1 MMLTSVQEGRSF
13 NRLSPVNRKPAE
25 GQQADP
31 KDGFAPSGDT
41 LINAAKPT
49 RQANQTLRKAVIATS
64 LGVSAFTG
72 LAPSA
77 HAAVSALVQM
87 QPKPSNGLNVIV
99 LPPASPRLDIFNAG
113 KHGIDRD
120 VDPKDYSQVGLNL
133 GNGLFQDV
141 NGNLSVVPFLAYDW
155 HVEASDFQ
163 RVDVGAK
170 GQSIQRFGGTVQY
183 TESSTK
189 RDIYSESGAK
199 TTLTGA
205 HGKTVF
211 ERMNDGSISVTTEH
225 DQYTIRQDG
234 MFTRIQREGH
244 PDINVMRSNGAIRVI
259 ENNRAFAG
267 SDLKDGTITTK
278 SSAGETTITASE
290 SGTIIS
296 IDGKNGIKD
305 ATIIHDGGTFLGG
318 ADRDRMSVDDQRL
331 LDEAKARYD
340 DVMGQL
346 EKVEPGFEKNHP
358 VIAEVLQ
365 YAAANPKLL
374 TQNAKDDTGFLQAGT
389 LLASTGGAVET
400 VTALGQQA
408 AALNLANS
416 ARALGAA
423 ALAAKA
429 AAQAQA
435 QAGNLAAAASL
446 AKDAQGL
453 AAKANAAKDQAIHTG
468 GNALKNA
475 NIARVLAGVGG
486 ALEIVNGV
494 MDYKGGKSDRAL
506 VLGAR
511 AVTENSM
518 ERWSAALQGDDRV
531 AVQDDYDKV
540 MKVMD
545 QLDKQAD
552 KKILVGKLKIGLGG
566 LMVVS
571 ALLGPEAP
579 PILGAIGVAGT
590 IGTEV
595 YEHWGPIKS
604 FLTGKSNHV
613 PTFLDI
619 LPKQD
624 EVVIHLDGKP
634 VKK

>member
-1 MMLTSVQEGRSF
+1 
-13 NRLSPVNRKPAE
+13 
-25 GQQADP
+25 
-31 KDGFAPSGDT
+31 
-41 LINAAKPT
+41 
-49 RQANQTLRKAVIATS
+49 
-64 LGVSAFTG
+64 
-72 LAPSA
+72 
-77 HAAVSALVQM
+77 
-87 QPKPSNGLNVIV
+87 
-99 LPPASPRLDIFNAG
+99 
-113 KHGIDRD
+113 
-120 VDPKDYSQVGLNL
+120 
-133 GNGLFQDV
+133 
-141 NGNLSVVPFLAYDW
+141 
-155 HVEASDFQ
+155 
-163 RVDVGAK
+163 
-170 GQSIQRFGGTVQY
+170 VQY

-189 RDIYSESGAK
+189 RDIYSESGSK

-211 ERMNDGSISVTTEH
+211 DRKSDGSIQVTTQH

-234 MFTRIQREGH
+234 MFTRIQREGQ
-244 PDINVMRSNGAIRVI
+244 PDINVMRNGGEIRVI

-267 SDLKDGTITTK
+267 SSLKDGVITTK
-278 SSAGETTITASE
+278 SSAGETTITQSE
-290 SGTIIS
+290 SGTIVT
-296 IDGKNGIKD
+296 IDGSKGIKD
-305 ATIIHDGGTFLGG
+305 ARIIRDGNTFLGG
-318 ADRDRMSVDDQRL
+318 RDRDQMSVNDQRL

-346 EKVEPGFEKNHP
+346 EKTEPGFEKNHP
-358 VIAEVLQ
+358 LIAEVLQ

-374 TQNAKDDTGFLQAGT
+374 TKDAENTGFMQAGT
-389 LLASTGGAVET
+389 LLASTASGGAAVS
-400 VTALGQQA
+400 ALGAEA
-408 AALNLANS
+408 AALNLAAS

-435 QAGNLAAAASL
+435 VAGNLASAAAL
-446 AKDAQGL
+446 GKDAASL
-453 AAKANAAKDQAIHTG
+453 AAKANAAKDQAIATG
-468 GNALKNA
+468 GKAMKSA
-475 NIARVLAGVGG
+475 NLARVLAGVGG
-486 ALEIVNGV
+486 ALQIVNGV

-506 VLGAR
+506 ILGAR

-518 ERWSAALQGDDRV
+518 ERWAASTQGSDRV

-545 QLDKQAD
+545 QLDQQAD
-552 KKILVGKLKIGLGG
+552 KKVRVGVLKIGLGG

-579 PILGAIGVAGT
+579 PILGAIGIAGT

-604 FLTGKSNHV
+604 FLTGETNKV

-619 LPKQD
+619 LPNKD